1 MHRASSSCTDGTLLL
16 LSLKC
21 GGCSHGCGQFL
32 QIQGRSH
39 LTLLPFTP
47 SLPCSPYVHILL
59 LSLVYLPYA
68 NSHLPP
74 PLHQTRHSFITSIP
88 FISKWGLL
96 VYVSTIACPLKSG
109 MFRSHL
115 HLHLRMCLVPEKWLS
130 YHKASSQK
138 FPET

>member
-1 MHRASSSCTDGTLLL
+1 MHRWDAALALFEMRRLLPWL
-16 LSLKC
+16 WTVLTNS
-21 GGCSHGCGQFL
+21 
-32 QIQGRSH
+32 RSF
-39 LTLLPFTP
+39 TPNSVLPFTP

-74 PLHQTRHSFITSIP
+74 PLYQTRHSFITSIP